1 MPTFPLVAKSLRKAD
16 LDTAVVQS
24 GRQLEQAARALVP
37 ERANEDGKPLMLG
50 ERMFRLKDH
59 FEDDTWQ
66 AYQAWAGQRNKYI
79 HNEIDSIPDQNEF
92 IDNFELVLDELEA
105 LAAIDDEPEVESLWG
120 YVILALAIVGLIFYA
135 C

>member
-1 MPTFPLVAKSLRKAD
+1 VAKSLRKAD
-16 LDTAVVQS
+16 LDTVVVQT
-24 GRQLEQAARALVP
+24 GRRLEGAARELVP

-59 FEDDTWQ
+59 FDDDVWD

-79 HNEIDSIPDQNEF
+79 HNEIDSIPDKEAF
-92 IDNFELVLDELEA
+92 IENFELVLDELEA
-105 LAAIDDEPEVESLWG
+105 LATIEEEGEPESIWIYIFIV
-120 YVILALAIVGLIFYA
+120 LALMGLIYYA

>member
-1 MPTFPLVAKSLRKAD
+1 VAKSLRKAD

-24 GRQLEQAARALVP
+24 GRRLEQAARELVP

-59 FEDDTWQ
+59 FDEDVWQ

-79 HNEIDSIPDQNEF
+79 HNEIDSIPDQDAF
-92 IDNFELVLDELEA
+92 IDNYELVLEELEA
-105 LAAIDDEPEVESLWG
+105 LASIDDQPESEGVWG
-120 YVILALAIVGLIFYA
+120 YVVLALTIAGLIYYG

>member
-1 MPTFPLVAKSLRKAD
+1 MAKSLRKAD

-24 GRQLEQAARALVP
+24 GRQLEQAARELVP

-59 FEDDTWQ
+59 FDEDVWQ

-79 HNEIDSIPDQNEF
+79 HNEIDSIPDQDEF
-92 IDNFELVLDELEA
+92 INNFELVLEELEA
-105 LAAIDDEPEVESLWG
+105 LAAIEEEDEPEAIWI
-120 YVILALAIVGLIFYA
+120 YVVLAIAIVGLIFYA